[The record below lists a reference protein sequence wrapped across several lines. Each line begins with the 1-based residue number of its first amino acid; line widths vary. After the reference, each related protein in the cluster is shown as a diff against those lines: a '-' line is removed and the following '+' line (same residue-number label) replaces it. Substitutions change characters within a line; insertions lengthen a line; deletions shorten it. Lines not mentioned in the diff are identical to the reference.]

1 MDEAHGTEAE
11 ARRAFS
17 SNILASTLL
26 DFGKSLNSESAKF
39 NVYERA
45 ARNLNTQ
52 EFDDKGTVFGLIN
65 KCKSAGRDLAH
76 ESDMFANNIC
86 DLLDFTEKN
95 SSGYEFSTV

>member
-17 SNILASTLL
+17 ANILASTLL
-26 DFGKSLNSESAKF
+26 DFGRQLESESAKY

-45 ARNLNTQ
+45 ARNLNTE

-65 KCKSAGRDLAH
+65 KAKSAGKDLAH
-76 ESDMFANNIC
+76 QSNMFANNIC
-86 DLLDFTEKN
+86 ELLAFAEK
-95 SSGYEFSTV
+95 SYSGYEYSTV

>member
-17 SNILASTLL
+17 ADILASTLL
-26 DFGKSLNSESAKF
+26 DFGRQLESESAKY

-45 ARNLNTQ
+45 ARNLNTE

-65 KCKSAGRDLAH
+65 KAKSAGKDLAH
-76 ESDMFANNIC
+76 QSNMFANNIC
-86 DLLDFTEKN
+86 DLLAFAEK
-95 SSGYEFSTV
+95 SFSGYEYSTV